1 MTEHEYDAAEGVR
14 RSALWRMH
22 ESPEKYRWFL
32 DHPEPET
39 PALTFGSAAHKML
52 LEPDGFYDE
61 FAIAPDV
68 DRRTKAGRE
77 EYERFVK
84 DALGKDIITVDEFNQ
99 IVDMTNKVKSIP
111 YVQKLLAGQHETP
124 LFWTDEDT
132 GERCKVKLDMLA
144 DVDGVL
150 TVADYKTANSAET
163 NVFVNKMYQLGYHLQ
178 AFMYTEAVMKCM
190 GLDERPD
197 FIFVVQEKKPPF
209 ACNVIQV
216 TDDVMLAGMD
226 TFRELIGMLHQ
237 CKSMD
242 YWPGYNGMFDE
253 PNETFLPGWMSL
265 GKDDEGD

>member
-1 MTEHEYDAAEGVR
+1 MTEQEYDAAEGVR

-22 ESPEKYRWFL
+22 ESPEKYKWFL
-32 DHPEPET
+32 DHPESET
-39 PALTFGSAAHKML
+39 PALIFGSAAHKLL

-111 YVQKLLAGQHETP
+111 YVRKLLAGQHETP

-163 NVFVNKMYQLGYHLQ
+163 SIFVHKAFQLGYALQ
-178 AFMYTEAVMKCM
+178 AFMYTEAVMVNM
-190 GLDERPD
+190 GLTERPD
-197 FIFVVQEKKPPF
+197 FVFVVQEKKPPYSV
-209 ACNVIQV
+209 NYIQAS
-216 TDDVMLAGMD
+216 DEFILHGMD
-226 TFRELIGMLHQ
+226 TFRELIGTLKR
-237 CKSMD
+237 CKEMD

-253 PNETFLPGWMSL
+253 PNETFLPGYISL
-265 GKDDEGD
+265 GDDEE